1 MFEGRGINIYN
12 IIDASLWNVNYAAQ
26 ASGTRVKK
34 WLIEPETNQLV
45 LAKWPSF
52 GSGEIY
58 AEKITSEIGRFI
70 NIPVMKAEIGS
81 VDGTLVV
88 LAYNFL
94 NTGEELIEG
103 GDYFEEYDRER
114 QKNRLPSDYNF
125 QRIRA
130 ILEPESLVGQ
140 FVDMLLL
147 DCLIFNSDRHQ
158 DNWGICV
165 DKNSTRLAPAYDN
178 SSSLGWNLTD
188 QYLESLYDDRRKFEA
203 FIKRASTHI
212 GYGNSSQCKHLELMQ
227 HLKQDVSEYFNEG
240 LEKIAMLTEHS
251 LQDIVNSIPEELMSD
266 LRKNIVTELLLSR
279 RNLMVGMR

>member
-1 MFEGRGINIYN
+1 
-12 IIDASLWNVNYAAQ
+12 
-26 ASGTRVKK
+26 
-34 WLIEPETNQLV
+34 
-45 LAKWPSF
+45 
-52 GSGEIY
+52 
-58 AEKITSEIGRFI
+58 
-70 NIPVMKAEIGS
+70 MKAEIGS